1 MGILL
6 CCCFLFILAIVHIFL
21 IVRDLFLLFVVRA
34 GTSIPPI
41 FLRTCLLILL
51 FSLTWVEGRINIC
64 YTFEFFCLLIVWQFY
79 FFSLE
84 GSGDI
89 VMVWMV
95 VSLGSEVNLAWCIS
109 FCLLFCLLFWA
120 NFILFTVACWQEIVV
135 VVDFSR
141 LPTIYFLWWCYF
153 DYIVNW
159 FSCIRIRSIY

>member
-6 CCCFLFILAIVHIFL
+6 CSCLLFILAIVHIFL

-41 FLRTCLLILL
+41 CLRTCLLILL
-51 FSLTWVEGRINIC
+51 FSLTWVDGC
-64 YTFEFFCLLIVWQFY
+64 
-79 FFSLE
+79 
-84 GSGDI
+84 I

-159 FSCIRIRSIY
+159 FSCIRIRSTY